1 MHEKERVDKR
11 KAHLEGSEKLEE
23 KMKENGEVLERKMGI
38 FLGYERMGTC
48 WVISTVGY
56 RENEIF
62 VAITYRYFSSSAER
76 TRRVKGK

>member
-1 MHEKERVDKR
+1 
-11 KAHLEGSEKLEE
+11 
-23 KMKENGEVLERKMGI
+23 MGI

-76 TRRVKGK
+76 TRRVEGK